1 MAGQIRITPDVMRD
15 RAGQYDREAEKVG
28 EVVATMDSLLS
39 QLQGEW
45 EGQASQ
51 AYAGR
56 FAELRPSF
64 VKAQEL
70 ISEIAQSLR
79 NAASTLEQTDQAIA
93 AGM

>member
-28 EVVATMDSLLS
+28 EVVASMDNLLN
-39 QLQGEW
+39 QLQSEW
-45 EGQASQ
+45 EGQSSQ
-51 AYAGR
+51 AYANR